1 MIEILLGCLLL
12 LVSILLIILVLLQ
25 NPKDQGGQ
33 ETLGGM
39 QQMIGVAH
47 VANFLE
53 KITYGLC
60 LLFFA
65 LALSLAFFLKQKRD
79 AKIEAE
85 TSVNIAE
92 ANAYATEEENPST
105 EQ

>member
-1 MIEILLGCLLL
+1 MIILLLGFLLL
-12 LVSILLIILVLLQ
+12 LVSILLIILILLQ

-60 LLFFA
+60 ILFFA
-65 LALSLAFFLKQKRD
+65 LALSLTFFLKQKGD
-79 AKIEAE
+79 AKMKAEA
-85 TSVNIAE
+85 SANLAE